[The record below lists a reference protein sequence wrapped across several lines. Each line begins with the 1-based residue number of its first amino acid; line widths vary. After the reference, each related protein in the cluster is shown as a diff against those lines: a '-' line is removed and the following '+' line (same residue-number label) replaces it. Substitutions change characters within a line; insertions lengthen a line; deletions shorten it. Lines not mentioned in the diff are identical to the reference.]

1 MGIKHLKDKKV
12 DEVFKNIIKENQQ
25 LKLLQSL
32 EEIYSMIFDY
42 LKLKYNIDQLKIE
55 IRKATKIEI
64 LYSSEE
70 IIEDKFLN
78 ELIYNQN
85 KNTDICFFIHS
96 KNENEKN
103 NVTNNIENIKLS
115 LDIFSL
121 SLYNKFLEKSIID
134 LTLVDPITGA
144 YNRIFL
150 DTYIEN
156 ILSISNR
163 EQKKVAFLKVGID
176 KFKAVV
182 EEFDYAIGDKVLKEL
197 FSTIKDSVRVS
208 DIIVRIAED
217 EFLVILMNVI
227 NEDNAIIVSNKLIN
241 NFLKKE
247 VIVNVISKQ
256 TIMKT
261 ICVGFSIF
269 PDDGSTIE
277 DVIKKSDIALCEAKN
292 IGRSQIFKYS
302 EEETSTIDFF

>member
-1 MGIKHLKDKKV
+1 MDAVLQ
-12 DEVFKNIIKENQQ
+12 NIIDENQQ

-32 EEIYSMIFDY
+32 DEIYSMIYDY

-55 IRKATKIEI
+55 IRKDNIIEV
-64 LYSSEE
+64 LYSTDE
-70 IIEDKFLN
+70 IIKDTLYN
-78 ELIYNQN
+78 ELVYHQN
-85 KNTDICFFIHS
+85 IDTDICFYIHS
-96 KNENEKN
+96 KNKEEKN
-103 NVTNNIENIKLS
+103 HVTNNIENIKLS
-115 LDIFSL
+115 LEIFSL

-134 LTLVDPITGA
+134 LTLIDPITGA

-163 EQKKVAFLKVGID
+163 EQKKIAFLKVGID
-176 KFKAVV
+176 KFKAVID
-182 EEFDYAIGDKVLKEL
+182 EFDYTIGDKVLKEL
-197 FSTIKDSVRVS
+197 YLTAKESVRVS

-217 EFLVILMNVI
+217 EFLVILLNVI
-227 NEDNAIIVSNKLIN
+227 NEDNATIVSDKLIN

-247 VIVNVISKQ
+247 VIVDEISKQ

-277 DVIKKSDIALCEAKN
+277 DVVKKSDIALYEAKN

-302 EEETSTIDFF
+302 EEDTSTIDFF